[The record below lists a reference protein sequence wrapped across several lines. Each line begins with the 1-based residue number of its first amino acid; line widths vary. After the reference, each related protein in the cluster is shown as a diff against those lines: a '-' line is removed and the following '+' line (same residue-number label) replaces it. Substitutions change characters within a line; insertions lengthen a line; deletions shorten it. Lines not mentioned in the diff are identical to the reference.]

1 MAETPTNWYKK
12 ENIAISGLPDAG
24 FRPESAG
31 YGPAGGQPRRG
42 QGFFR
47 RSRGLVLEVI
57 ETRGPA
63 LCRTGG
69 RHDGA

>member
-1 MAETPTNWYKK
+1 MVETPTNWYKK

-47 RSRGLVLEVI
+47 RSHGPVPEVSGNQGQA
-57 ETRGPA
+57 RF
-63 LCRTGG
+63 RTGG